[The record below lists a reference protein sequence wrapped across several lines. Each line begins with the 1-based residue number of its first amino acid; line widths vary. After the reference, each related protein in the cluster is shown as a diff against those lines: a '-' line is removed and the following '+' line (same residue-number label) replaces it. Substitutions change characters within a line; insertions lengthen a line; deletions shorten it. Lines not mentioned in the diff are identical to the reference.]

1 MTIKIEDA
9 SEPKEFIVSK
19 QSEFA
24 RVGQKGKFLQG
35 KFLFD
40 VTVLSFIFRRYKL
53 QGLTSFLN

>member
-24 RVGQKGKFLQG
+24 RVGQKGKFYLM
-35 KFLFD
+35 
-40 VTVLSFIFRRYKL
+40 
-53 QGLTSFLN
+53 